1 MDIKLF
7 KSLPRPSQNIV
18 EWQMFLELVDS
29 YFKRKGIYVPTV
41 VELGTWFNRQ
51 KVFYEKLLGAEHI
64 GIDDHKDKALPEG
77 VKKKAMP
84 DILGNTH
91 DEKTVRELKRRLKGG
106 PINLLFIDAGHKY
119 EDVKRDY
126 ETYAPMT
133 KNIIALH
140 DIFLERQTVRLFWD
154 EICRNKDYLTMTILA
169 PAKFHNEKLF
179 VGIGLVIKE
188 W

>member
-1 MDIKLF
+1 
-7 KSLPRPSQNIV
+7 
-18 EWQMFLELVDS
+18 
-29 YFKRKGIYVPTV
+29 

-51 KVFYEKLLGAEHI
+51 KAFYEKLLGAKHI
-64 GIDDHKDKALPEG
+64 GIDDHKDEALPKGIKSKAL
-77 VKKKAMP
+77 P

-91 DEKTVRELKRRLKGG
+91 DEKTAQELKHRLKGN

-126 ETYAPMT
+126 EIYSPLT

-140 DIFLERQTVRLFWD
+140 DIFLERQTVKLFWD

-169 PAKFHNEKLF
+169 PAKFHTERLF
-179 VGIGLVIKE
+179 VGIGLIIKE